1 MSKSPVSTPSVTPK
15 KRSLTRTIVLVAVAL
30 VLMAVPFFQPR
41 DVQTALTSAIAFA
54 IAAIGLTILV
64 GVGGQ
69 ISLAHGVFV
78 AAGAYG
84 YIVLAGEPGQEGLW
98 GLGLPPVLAA
108 IGAVAIAALLGLI
121 FSPVAA
127 RLKGLYLGMA
137 SLALIFISE
146 YVFTYVTPITGGL
159 VGRSVPQFEIFGLP
173 LSGSTP
179 KLLILGANIDGIAR
193 LWWIAV
199 IALFLAIYVALRI
212 VRGRPGQALQLVRDN
227 PTAAAAIGVN
237 VQHAK
242 AEVFVV
248 SSAYAGVGGVF
259 VALYSQ
265 VLTPETFNIVF
276 SINLQAMIIIGGLG
290 SIGGAVF
297 GGAFV
302 ALLAFT
308 MNKLGGTWILPFID
322 QTGLNGIPGGT
333 FSTIVFGVIVVL
345 ILVFERTGGA
355 GIVRRI
361 RARFAK
367 PSPVAPPQQSQDTD
381 SRGTVPEQSR

>member
-1 MSKSPVSTPSVTPK
+1 MSKLSALQK
-15 KRSLTRTIVLVAVAL
+15 NGKRRWILILVAL
-30 VLMAVPFFQPR
+30 VLLAVPFFQPR
-41 DVQTALTSAIAFA
+41 DVQTALTSAVAFG

-64 GVGGQ
+64 GIGGQ
-69 ISLAHGVFV
+69 LSLAHGVFV

-84 YIVLAGEPGQEGLW
+84 YIVLAGDPADPEKW

-108 IGAVAIAALLGLI
+108 FGGVAVAALLGLI
-121 FSPVAA
+121 FSPVAG

-137 SLALIFISE
+137 SLALIFLSE
-146 YVFTYVTPITGGL
+146 YVFTYVTPLTGGL
-159 VGRSVPQFEIFGLP
+159 TGRSVPKFEIFGFP

-179 KLLILGANIDGIAR
+179 PLKILGANIDGIAR
-193 LWWIAV
+193 LWFIAV
-199 IALFLAIYVALRI
+199 IALFLAIIVAIRI

-242 AEVFVV
+242 AEAFVV

-265 VLTPETFNIVF
+265 VLTPETFNIIF
-276 SINLQAMIIIGGLG
+276 SINFLAMIIIGGLG

-308 MNKLGGTWILPFID
+308 MNKLGGTPLLPFID

-333 FSTIVFGVIVVL
+333 FSTVLFGVIVVL
-345 ILVFERTGGA
+345 ILIFEPGGAA

-361 RARFAK
+361 RNRKK
-367 PSPVAPPQQSQDTD
+367 PSPVASPQQSPLED
-381 SRGTVPEQSR
+381 SRGAVQEQKR

>member
-1 MSKSPVSTPSVTPK
+1 VSKTSVPTERGAAQ
-15 KRSLTRTIVLVAVAL
+15 KRPWTRYILLAVIAIVLL
-30 VLMAVPFFQPR
+30 SIPFFQPR
-41 DVQTALTSAIAFA
+41 DVQTALTSAVAFA

-69 ISLAHGVFV
+69 LSLAHGVFV

-84 YIVLAGEPGQEGLW
+84 YIVLAGEPGQEDRW

-108 IGAVAIAALLGLI
+108 VGGVAIAAVLGLI

-146 YVFTYVTPITGGL
+146 YVFTYVTPLTGGL
-159 VGRSVPQFEIFGLP
+159 QGRSVQQFDLFGIP

-179 KLLILGANIDGIAR
+179 KLEIFGANIDGIAR
-193 LWWIAV
+193 LWFIAV
-199 IALFLAIYVALRI
+199 IALFLAIWVGLRI

-242 AEVFVV
+242 AEAFVV

-276 SINLQAMIIIGGLG
+276 SINFLAMIIIGGLG

-308 MNKLGGTWILPFID
+308 MNKLGGTPLLPFID

-345 ILVFERTGGA
+345 ILVFEPTGGA

-361 RARFAK
+361 RARRAK
-367 PSPVAPPQQSQDTD
+367 PSPVAPPQQSHDTD
-381 SRGTVPEQSR
+381 SRGAVPEKTR

>member
-1 MSKSPVSTPSVTPK
+1 VSKFAALQNSRARKYVIP
-15 KRSLTRTIVLVAVAL
+15 LVGLFLLAI
-30 VLMAVPFFQPR
+30 PFIQPR
-41 DVQTALTSAIAFA
+41 DVQTTLTSAVAYA

-69 ISLAHGVFV
+69 LSLAHGVFI

-84 YIVLAGEPGQEGLW
+84 YIVLAGDPAEEGKW

-108 IGAVAIAALLGLI
+108 IGGVVIAALLGLI

-137 SLALIFISE
+137 SLALIFVSE
-146 YVFTYVTPITGGL
+146 YVFTYVTPLTGGL
-159 VGRSVPQFEIFGLP
+159 QGRSVPQFDIFGLE
-173 LSGSTP
+173 LSGST
-179 KLLILGANIDGIAR
+179 KKFIILGANIDGIAR
-193 LWWIAV
+193 LWFIAV
-199 IALFLAIYVALRI
+199 IALFIAVVVALRI
-212 VRGRPGQALQLVRDN
+212 VRGRPGQALRLVRDN

-242 AEVFVV
+242 AEAFVV
-248 SSAYAGVGGVF
+248 SSAYAGVAGVF

-265 VLTPETFNIVF
+265 VLTPETFDIVF
-276 SINLQAMIIIGGLG
+276 SINFLAMIIIGGLG

-308 MNKLGGTWILPFID
+308 MNKLGGTPLLPFID

-333 FSTIVFGVIVVL
+333 FSTILFGVIVVL
-345 ILVFERTGGA
+345 ILIFEPGGA
-355 GIVRRI
+355 AGIMRRI
-361 RARFAK
+361 RARK
-367 PSPVAPPQQSQDTD
+367 KSSQVAPPQQPQNED
-381 SRGTVPEQSR
+381 SREAAPKQKRKIT

>member
-1 MSKSPVSTPSVTPK
+1 MSKLAALQNSRARRYVIP
-15 KRSLTRTIVLVAVAL
+15 LVGL
-30 VLMAVPFFQPR
+30 FLLAVPFFQPR
-41 DVQTALTSAIAFA
+41 DVQTALTSAVAYA

-69 ISLAHGVFV
+69 LSLAHGVFM

-84 YIVLAGEPGQEGLW
+84 YIVLAGDPTEEGKW

-108 IGAVAIAALLGLI
+108 IGGVIIAAILGLI

-137 SLALIFISE
+137 SLALIFVSE
-146 YVFTYVTPITGGL
+146 YVFTYVTPLTGGL
-159 VGRSVPQFEIFGLP
+159 QGRRVQQFDFFGLE
-173 LSGSTP
+173 LSGST
-179 KLLILGANIDGIAR
+179 KKFMILGANIDGIAR
-193 LWWIAV
+193 LWFIAV
-199 IALFLAIYVALRI
+199 IALFLAIVVALRI

-237 VQHAK
+237 VQYVK
-242 AEVFVV
+242 AEAFVV

-276 SINLQAMIIIGGLG
+276 SINFLAMIIIGGLG

-308 MNKLGGTWILPFID
+308 MNKLGGTPLLPFID
-322 QTGLNGIPGGT
+322 QTGLTGIPGGT
-333 FSTIVFGVIVVL
+333 FSTILFGVIVVL
-345 ILVFERTGGA
+345 ILIFEPGGA
-355 GIVRRI
+355 AGIMRRI
-361 RARFAK
+361 RARKKA
-367 PSPVAPPQQSQDTD
+367 SPVAPPQQSQDED
-381 SRGTVPEQSR
+381 SRGAVPEQTR